1 MVMEDVFNIYAVH
14 FGHRPGALIT
24 DHAYLAHALK
34 LSLNPGLVH
43 RDHSGARAK
52 AATLV
57 TRRAVSK
64 KTVGERELGDLLGYF
79 CSAHRFWKEN
89 VPRIQVHIR
98 FKIGRHFCVPFPMMC
113 EDSQITAKN
122 AKAFIASLERVR
134 VGYAK
139 VAKHLATF
147 MALEAVTEPK
157 IVLTV
162 LGAKTRR
169 VMTPKQFLANKFT
182 T

>member
-14 FGHRPGALIT
+14 FGYRPGALIT
-24 DHAYLAHALK
+24 NHAYLAHALK

-43 RDHSGARAK
+43 RDHTGAK
-52 AATLV
+52 GKGDTLV

-79 CSAHRFWKEN
+79 CSAHPFWKEN
-89 VPRIQVHIR
+89 VPRIQVQIR

-113 EDSQITAKN
+113 EDSKVTAKN

-134 VGYAK
+134 AGYAK

-147 MALEAVTEPK
+147 MALDTVTEPK
-157 IVLTV
+157 IVLTA
-162 LGAKTRR
+162 LGAKRR
-169 VMTPKQFLANKFT
+169 RAMTPKQFLAT
-182 T
+182 RV